1 MTLGPQGT
9 VLPLLFISSWP
20 LTCHCSDDAA
30 LTRSTSSHDRT
41 GPGHYPFHM
50 ITVIQDEDTQDEVT
64 QGENSQDEV
73 TQDDT
78 HGHDLRHGGAGG
90 RVAGVAGGGHLD
102 GVDPQLVRQVL
113 ELRVLGLC

>member
-1 MTLGPQGT
+1 MT
-9 VLPLLFISSWP
+9 
-20 LTCHCSDDAA
+20 
-30 LTRSTSSHDRT
+30 
-41 GPGHYPFHM
+41 
-50 ITVIQDEDTQDEVT
+50 QDEVTQDEVTQDDTQDDTQDEVT
-64 QGENSQDEV
+64 QNEV